1 MSHSESS
8 STLAGQYLT
17 FKLGAQTYGVP
28 ILDVREINQISEITF
43 VPKAPSFVK
52 GVINLRGRIV
62 PIVDLKQ
69 KFGVGFAEFSR
80 ESCTIVI
87 EADGGQVGMLV
98 DRVNDVVELS
108 ADQIEPKPMLGDQVN
123 TEFILGM
130 GKVND
135 LVVILIDVVSALSK
149 EEFLKQIEQASS
161 DRSLSA

>member
-1 MSHSESS
+1 MKNAEPKSS
-8 STLAGQYLT
+8 LDGQYLT
-17 FKLGAQTYGVP
+17 FKLGTQTYGVP

-62 PIVDLKQ
+62 PVVDLKQ
-69 KFGVGFAEFSR
+69 KFGIGFTEFSK

-98 DRVNDVVELS
+98 DRVNDVVELG
-108 ADQIEPKPMLGDQVN
+108 ADQIEPKPMLGDQAN

-135 LVVILIDVVSALSK
+135 LVVILIDVVRALSQ
-149 EEFLKQIEQASS
+149 EEFLKQLSGGETEQ
-161 DRSLSA
+161 SLSA